1 MKLASEA
8 EVKCEGSITVCGY
21 RGVIYSLKTEVLAM
35 RAVCMTRGNDAD
47 ICTHVNEETS
57 TKDLSVMKNRRLEE
71 WPTTP
76 VAASVWP
83 VLLTSHMLAYTF
95 WQHHHT
101 SGDTNRVSGI
111 QERWDE
117 VNRSEK
123 EKEVWADNLVRKD
136 S

>member
-1 MKLASEA
+1 
-8 EVKCEGSITVCGY
+8 
-21 RGVIYSLKTEVLAM
+21 
-35 RAVCMTRGNDAD
+35 MT
-47 ICTHVNEETS
+47 
-57 TKDLSVMKNRRLEE
+57 KNRRLEE

-83 VLLTSHMLAYTF
+83 VLLTSRMVAYTF
-95 WQHHHT
+95 WQHRYT

-111 QERWDE
+111 QESWGE

-123 EKEVWADNLVRKD
+123 EKEIWVDGLVCEV

>member
-1 MKLASEA
+1 
-8 EVKCEGSITVCGY
+8 
-21 RGVIYSLKTEVLAM
+21 
-35 RAVCMTRGNDAD
+35 MT
-47 ICTHVNEETS
+47 
-57 TKDLSVMKNRRLEE
+57 KNRRLEE

-83 VLLTSHMLAYTF
+83 VLLTSRMVAYTF

-111 QERWDE
+111 QERWGE

-123 EKEVWADNLVRKD
+123 EKKIWVDGLVCED